1 VSASGHPDRSG
12 GAIAADR
19 VIVPATLEEALSVR
33 AVGACRP
40 IAGGTDLVVR
50 NRRGADVP
58 VALDAPPLFIGMLPE
73 LRRIDTAGTI
83 GAAVTLAELER
94 SPLCPAPFK
103 PVLPEFAS
111 PAVCTLATIGGNIC
125 NASPA
130 ADLLPPLHAHDAVLE
145 IASSAGRRQ
154 VPIADFVTGP
164 GTTTLRSNE
173 LLVAVHI
180 GAAGT
185 DPARTD
191 PDYVFYRKVAARRSN
206 ALSKLSI
213 YVAAW
218 TGAGRLTRIAI
229 ALGAVAPTVIRLPVV
244 ESALTQGAAGPGESA
259 APIGVDATALV
270 NRAPVAID
278 AYASVVRPI
287 DDQRSSA
294 IYRRDT
300 VLRLLRFVL
309 TDDLPR
315 HLRTQSRED
324 Q

>member
-1 VSASGHPDRSG
+1 MSVSGHPGRSG

-19 VIVPATLEEALSVR
+19 VIVPATLDEALSAR
-33 AVGACRP
+33 ADAARRP

-50 NRRGADVP
+50 NRRGAEVP
-58 VALDAPPLFIGMLPE
+58 VKLDAPPLFIGMLPE

-83 GAAVTLAELER
+83 GAAVTLATLER
-94 SPLCPAPFK
+94 SPLCPVSLK

-111 PAVCTLATIGGNIC
+111 PAVRTLATIGGNIC

-130 ADLLPPLHAHDAVLE
+130 ADLLPPLYGHDAVLE

-154 VPIADFVTGP
+154 VPIADFITGP
-164 GTTTLRSNE
+164 GTTTLRANE

-180 GAAGT
+180 DRAG
-185 DPARTD
+185 TD

-229 ALGAVAPTVIRLPVV
+229 ALGAVAPTVIRLPIV
-244 ESALTQGAAGPGESA
+244 ESALTQDAAGPDASI
-259 APIGVDATALV
+259 APGADADTLLQ
-270 NRAPVAID
+270 RAPAAID
-278 AYASVVRPI
+278 AYAPVVRPI

-294 IYRRDT
+294 NYRRDT
-300 VLRLLRFVL
+300 ALRLLRHVL
-309 TDDLPR
+309 AEDLPH
-315 HLRTQSRED
+315 HLRSQSRED